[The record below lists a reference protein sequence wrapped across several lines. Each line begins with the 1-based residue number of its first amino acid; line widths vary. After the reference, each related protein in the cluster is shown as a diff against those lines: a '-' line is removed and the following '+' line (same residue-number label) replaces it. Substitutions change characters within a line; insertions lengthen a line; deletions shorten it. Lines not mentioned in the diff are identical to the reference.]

1 MEFSN
6 TELKVL
12 RELSLGKKDVSELA
26 KALKKSKRQIHRLL
40 NRLIDE
46 GFVLRSNGS
55 LIPTK
60 TIYTNLL
67 LQLLLEFPNIIIPLS
82 NSGIKIYSALLE
94 AKSVQELI
102 EETSFKHYII
112 YNKLNLAINISIIK
126 KENGKYILNKNLW
139 PKLIEF
145 LEALKKHEE
154 MTDKRVPSNSI
165 IYYNDDEEIIF
176 SIKEEYDATP
186 TGFSAYGK
194 YSIKILL
201 LTNYYYLPK
210 KQLTKKQI
218 FEHSLKITEKDR
230 SIRNL
235 IFIAL
240 FYLKYKNELLIIK
253 HEIIE
258 SINLIL
264 EGNVV
269 PGYPTLEE
277 IKQRAEVYDIR
288 L

>member
-1 MEFSN
+1 MKFSD
-6 TELKVL
+6 TELQIL
-12 RELSLGKKDVSELA
+12 RELALGKKDISELA
-26 KALKKSKRQIHRLL
+26 KTLEKSEDQIYRSINNLIDKRFVSRSNRLL
-40 NRLIDE
+40 E
-46 GFVLRSNGS
+46 
-55 LIPTK
+55 PMK
-60 TIYTNLL
+60 TIHTNLL
-67 LQLLLEFPNIIIPLS
+67 LQLLSDYPNIITPLS
-82 NSGIKIYSALLE
+82 NSGIKIYTALLGP
-94 AKSVQELI
+94 KSVHELV
-102 EETSFKHYII
+102 EETG
-112 YNKLNLAINISIIK
+112 YNRAMIFRKLNLAINISMINK
-126 KENGKYILNKNLW
+126 KNNKYALNKNLW
-139 PKLIEF
+139 SKLIEF
-145 LEALKKHEE
+145 LEALKKYEE

-165 IYYNDDEEIIF
+165 IYYKDNKEIIF
-176 SIKEEYDATP
+176 SIKEEFDATP
-186 TGFSAYGK
+186 TGFSEYGK

-240 FYLKYKNELLIIK
+240 FYLKYKNELSIIK

-258 SINLIL
+258 SINLIS
-264 EGNVV
+264 EGNVI

-277 IKQRAEVYDIR
+277 IKQRAEIYDIR